1 MFSKTCE
8 YALRAVIYI
17 AQQSKDGQKVGF
29 KQVAKA
35 IDAPESFIA
44 GILQNLS
51 RRDVIQS
58 AKGPTGGF
66 FVNPPS
72 MNQSLADVV
81 RAVDG
86 DKLFTGCGLG
96 LSYCSAKNPCPI
108 HEQFKAIRGNI
119 QQLLESAKLGTFNE
133 LLDQHLVFLGR
144 TPNVSLNHD

>member
-17 AQQSKDGQKVGF
+17 AQQSKQNQKVSF
-29 KQVAKA
+29 KQIAKA

-44 GILQNLS
+44 RILQDLS

-66 FVNPPS
+66 FVNQQS

-81 RAVDG
+81 RVMDG
-86 DKLFTGCGLG
+86 DKLFVDCGLG
-96 LSYCSAKNPCPI
+96 LSYCSEKNPCPL
-108 HEQFKAIRGNI
+108 HNEFKAIRANI
-119 QQLLESAKLGTFNE
+119 QQMLESATLGNFND
-133 LLDQHLVFLGR
+133 LLDQQQLFLGR
-144 TPNVSLNHD
+144 S

>member
-17 AQQSKDGQKVGF
+17 AQQSAMGEKVGF
-29 KQVAKA
+29 KQIAKA

-44 GILQNLS
+44 RILQDLS

-66 FVNPPS
+66 FVNHQS
-72 MNQSLADVV
+72 MKRSLADVV
-81 RAVDG
+81 RVIDG

-96 LSYCSAKNPCPI
+96 LSYCSEKNPCPI
-108 HEQFKAIRGNI
+108 HNEFKAIRGNI
-119 QQLLESAKLGTFNE
+119 QQMLEAATLGNFNE

-144 TPNVSLNHD
+144 G